1 LGPQLD
7 NKTQKLVTALEAKA
21 TALGFDALNITAADS
36 IPNAKERLNV
46 FLEKNYHGS
55 MGWMAETAER
65 RAAPKALWSEVNSVI
80 MLAMNYGPD
89 DAPENHPLAHLSD
102 KGTGGI
108 SVYARHRDYHDIIK
122 GRLKELASILISRAG
137 GDVKVFV
144 DTAPVME
151 KPLGRSGRAWLAG
164 QAHQSGFPQARILV
178 FLGAIFTTLELPDR
192 RRDRSL
198 RLLQGVPRCLP
209 DRCLS
214 RRPTSWM
221 RGAAF
226 PISPSST
233 RSQSR

>member
-1 LGPQLD
+1 LD

-102 KGTGGI
+102 KEGFR
-108 SVYARHRDYHDIIK
+108 RHR
-122 GRLKELASILISRAG
+122 AG
-137 GDVKVFV
+137 HGK
-144 DTAPVME
+144 AA
-151 KPLGRSGRAWLAG
+151 GRSGGAWLAG
-164 QAHQSGFPQARILV
+164 QAHQSGLARARLV
-178 FLGAIFTTLELPDR
+178 AVLGRDLYHAGSAR
-192 RRDRSL
+192 RC
-198 RLLQGVPRCLP
+198 P
-209 DRCLS
+209 
-214 RRPTSWM
+214 
-221 RGAAF
+221 AE
-226 PISPSST
+226 
-233 RSQSR
+233 